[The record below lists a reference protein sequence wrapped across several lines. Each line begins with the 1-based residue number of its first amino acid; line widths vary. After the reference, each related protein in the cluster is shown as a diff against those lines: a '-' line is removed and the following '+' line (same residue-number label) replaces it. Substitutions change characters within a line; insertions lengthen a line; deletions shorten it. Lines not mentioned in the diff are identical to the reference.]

1 MGKTNSPDPS
11 DELTAMTPTTVI
23 QPRAFIVGR
32 SRLMPVDS
40 IRNRAL
46 DRLYERREAVHQLIR
61 DLEGYQKLREARL
74 ARSATALRAG
84 RG

>member
-1 MGKTNSPDPS
+1 
-11 DELTAMTPTTVI
+11 
-23 QPRAFIVGR
+23 
-32 SRLMPVDS
+32 MPVDS